1 MKTERKRLPD
11 LSESLTAY
19 YHPACPACG
28 VRHLTECISGIGG
41 HNESVTVKSH
51 INRVTVGRYDAVRRV
66 ASDTEAVYIVA
77 SDTEA
82 VYIGGEGTPTSV
94 GVSSD
99 VHSETGGGSGTLMI
113 EAVTYE
119 CTACGA
125 KWECPYDLAAALA
138 EASAAVWK
146 KKGDRK

>member
-51 INRVTVGRYDAVRRV
+51 INRVTVGRYDAV
-66 ASDTEAVYIVA
+66 
-77 SDTEA
+77 
-82 VYIGGEGTPTSV
+82 YIGGEGTPTSV

-99 VHSETGGGSGTLMI
+99 VHSETGGWSGTLMI

>member
-28 VRHLTECISGIGG
+28 VRRLTECISGIGG

-66 ASDTEAVYIVA
+66 ASDTEAVYI
-77 SDTEA
+77 
-82 VYIGGEGTPTSV
+82 GGEGTPTSV

-99 VHSETGGGSGTLMI
+99 VHSETGGWSGTLMI

-125 KWECPYDLAAALA
+125 EWSSPYDLAAALA
-138 EASAAVWK
+138 RAGANVWNK
-146 KKGDRK
+146 DGKQK